1 MPPCFMEFSSR
12 SSSVLVAEGPY
23 HHQRTI
29 MRASS
34 GGFAKEV
41 RRSATV
47 AGATGAPTGP
57 AASRHAAAK
66 RPRTPHLYTLS
77 RIPIMLSD
85 LPRPQPFRAAKR
97 RRFDWARACGDHRA
111 YATLLLQT
119 AH

>member
-12 SSSVLVAEGPY
+12 SSSGLVAEGPY

-47 AGATGAPTGP
+47 AGATAAAAT
-57 AASRHAAAK
+57 ASRHAAAK
-66 RPRTPHLYTLS
+66 RPRTPHLYTLR

-85 LPRPQPFRAAKR
+85 LPRPRPFRAAKR
-97 RRFDWARACGDHRA
+97 RRFDWARACGDHIA